1 MADHGKPH
9 ETKDELLAAVAEAG
23 LSVSDAQ
30 LARWHR
36 SGLLPRPEVRSLGR
50 GRGTQSLYPAGSARR
65 VVRVA
70 QVHAAEHRLAHA
82 AWRLWWEDGGA
93 LSDAAR
99 EFLMKVARDLEHQ
112 RGELVALVEGDVAG
126 DPETVARMDELHRAS
141 QDDRL
146 PQPLSEA
153 RRRVGARRFPTV
165 TRILLEIATNRFGGF
180 EDDPET
186 GESDGVLVEKSW
198 GLERART
205 DRLASAGPWL
215 DDDIAPSLTHLASL
229 IAATTLTSLADE
241 SDERLDLARNE
252 LVAFMVTIGAAAQF
266 LERLFGPDAFGYG
279 MVRRLFNL
287 STPRAQA
294 AALLGWLTL
303 SQDKAL
309 RDGMLAFVG
318 LQPQAE
324 ATHEL
329 FEVMAELRQA
339 VPALAEVLST
349 ERLATAQVDAREDE
363 RLREE
368 IRAVADANRAEVDA
382 FLSRFPE
389 LDELQRRAAGEA

>member
-1 MADHGKPH
+1 MAGHENAH
-9 ETKDELLAAVAEAG
+9 ETKDALLAAAAEAG
-23 LSVSDAQ
+23 VSVSEAQ

-50 GRGTQSLYPAGSARR
+50 GRGTQSLYPIGSARR
-65 VVRVA
+65 LVRVA
-70 QVHAAEHRLAHA
+70 QVHAEEHRLAHA

-93 LSDAAR
+93 LSRPAR
-99 EFLMKVARDLEHQ
+99 EFLRKLARDLDRQ
-112 RGELVALVEGDVAG
+112 RAELVALIEGDAAG
-126 DPETVARMDELHRAS
+126 DPEAVARMDELHRAS
-141 QDDRL
+141 QNDRL

-165 TRILLEIATNRFGGF
+165 ARILLEIAADRFEGF

-205 DRLASAGPWL
+205 DRLASSGPWL
-215 DDDIAPSLTHLASL
+215 DDEIAPSLVHLSRL
-229 IAATTLTSLADE
+229 IASTSLTSLADD

-252 LVAFMVTIGAAAQF
+252 LVAFVATIGAAAQ
-266 LERLFGPDAFGYG
+266 LMQRLFGPDAFGYG
-279 MVRRLFNL
+279 MVTRLFNL

-294 AALLGWLTL
+294 TALLGWLTL
-303 SQDKAL
+303 SQDEGL
-309 RDGMLAFVG
+309 RDGMLGFVG
-318 LQPQAE
+318 LQPQAQ
-324 ATHEL
+324 ATQRL
-329 FEVMAELRQA
+329 FEITAEMRQA

-349 ERLATAQVDAREDE
+349 ERLARAQVDASEDV

-368 IRAVADANRAEVDA
+368 IRAVADAHRAEVDA

-389 LDELQRRAAGEA
+389 LDELQRRAVGEA